1 MVSITNFMT
10 FSFGKLRKKDLIMDK
25 VQTSRQKM
33 VLKTEIR
40 DILAPSKKKNQASFL
55 LELFKC
61 YSGNLKLYLSQ
72 HKTPCAVRNY
82 KQSIPVATAE
92 QFPISED

>member
-40 DILAPSKKKNQASFL
+40 DILAPSKKKKS
-55 LELFKC
+55 
-61 YSGNLKLYLSQ
+61 S
-72 HKTPCAVRNY
+72 
-82 KQSIPVATAE
+82 
-92 QFPISED
+92 